1 MRQPLTRGWLAALLL
16 SGCAIQPPAPQPL
29 LPLLAPATLDQSLQ
43 ALQALQLVVAKRGD
57 WQQKLLFAVEAD
69 DQAVTVSA
77 LTTLGVALQTIRY
90 DGQTLTIDEHLPGAS
105 DALNGRFL
113 LADLQLAAW
122 PLAAV
127 AAALPAGLT
136 VSDGPCSGAHH
147 CRYLRREG
155 TIQVEVR
162 YQGADLWQ
170 AATEINQRQLGYQLQ
185 ISTMEYGK

>member
-1 MRQPLTRGWLAALLL
+1 MRQPLKQGWLAALLV

-29 LPLLAPATLDQSLQ
+29 LPLLSPASLGQ
-43 ALQALQLVVAKRGD
+43 PVAALQLVVAERGD

-69 DQAVTVSA
+69 QQAITVSA

-90 DGQTLTIDEHLPGAS
+90 DGQSLTIDEHLPGAS

-122 PLAAV
+122 PLAALT
-127 AAALPAGLT
+127 AALPADLS
-136 VSDGPCSGAHH
+136 VSDDPCSGAHH
-147 CRYLRREG
+147 CRYLRRDG
-155 TIQVEVR
+155 TIEVEVR

-170 AATEINQRQLGYQLQ
+170 AAAEINQRQLGYQLQ